1 MSNKFLAELDAF
13 FKKLSRADHKL
24 HGSIWTWWKYGKR
37 LLYAHESKYTQWYLS
52 MCNSNKFVLLFISQ
66 DIWVDSV
73 TWDKGFVLRGIGDA
87 KVFLIISRLFSF

>member
-52 MCNSNKFVLLFISQ
+52 KFVLLFISQ

-73 TWDKGFVLRGIGDA
+73 TWDKGFVLRGVGDA
-87 KVFLIISRLFSF
+87 KVFLIMSRLFSF

>member
-52 MCNSNKFVLLFISQ
+52 KFVLLFISQ

-87 KVFLIISRLFSF
+87 KVFLIMSRLFSF